1 LPFIMLWTARRAW
14 RLVRS
19 TDSESTARGVVLWLC
34 LANITFVVGVS
45 SAVTYLESSRYRYQV
60 ESLMW
65 VTTAVCVA
73 DLCQS
78 ARRLSGKTVSDPHF
92 S

>member
-1 LPFIMLWTARRAW
+1 
-14 RLVRS
+14 
-19 TDSESTARGVVLWLC
+19 VLSLC
-34 LANITFVVGVS
+34 LVNITFVVGIS

-60 ESLMW
+60 ESLIW

-73 DLCQS
+73 DLWQS
-78 ARRLSGKTVSDPHF
+78 TRRTIGKTVSEPHF